1 MRKYIKAYAMLFL
14 ISGVI
19 IFLDQW
25 SKNLIRTNLAH
36 GEIWP
41 QGHWIIV
48 YARIIHW
55 SNTGAAFGM
64 FQNMSLVFT
73 ILAFFVAGIIL
84 YYYPKLPANDWVLR
98 LALALQF
105 GGAVGNLI
113 DRLTVGHVTDFI
125 SVGNFAVFN
134 VADAAITTGTV
145 ILAISLWV
153 RDREERKQQK
163 LELAEKQNTT
173 EDQVS

>member
-1 MRKYIKAYAMLFL
+1 LRKKIRDYATLFL

-19 IFLDQW
+19 IILDQW
-25 SKNLIRTNLAH
+25 SKNLVRSNLAH

-113 DRLTVGHVTDFI
+113 DRLTIGHVTDFL

-145 ILAISLWV
+145 ILAISLWM
-153 RDREERKQQK
+153 RDREERKQ
-163 LELAEKQNTT
+163 LKQSSTENQNAS